1 MGTRRNR
8 AETSEQNRRDV
19 LDAAHRVF
27 LEKGYHG
34 ASLDAI
40 ALDAGFSKGVVYS
53 QFGSK
58 DDLFLALLAER
69 IDARRRN
76 SAQRADDVTGPEGF
90 VDVARDAIGVTAD
103 SLAWQTVMLEFRAH
117 AARHPPTLARY
128 TELHERA
135 IAGTAEILAGIFERA
150 GATPPLPPRILGVIF
165 LSVGT
170 GLAAELLTDP
180 DLDARAIS
188 EYIADGLVARAAIRT

>member
-1 MGTRRNR
+1 MRTRRNR
-8 AETSEQNRRDV
+8 AEISEQHRRDV
-19 LDAAHRVF
+19 LDAAHRAF

-40 ALDAGFSKGVVYS
+40 AQDAGFSKGVVYS

-69 IDARRRN
+69 IDERRR
-76 SAQRADDVTGPEGF
+76 SSERRADDVTGSEGF

-103 SLAWQTVMLEFRAH
+103 TLAWQIVLLEFRAH
-117 AARHPPTLARY
+117 AARHPATLERY
-128 TELHERA
+128 TELHELA

-150 GATPPLPPRILGVIF
+150 GTTPPLPPRMLAVIF
-165 LSVGT
+165 LTVGT

-180 DLDARAIS
+180 ELDARAIS
-188 EYIADGLVARAAIRT
+188 DYIAEGLVARAGIHT